1 MKEYYNAPRRSNL
14 SLLNILGFLFA
25 ITIFIG
31 ILDRAGIKVVVGQN
45 SNHNQSGMIPDFG
58 AKEQP
63 QEGELLVVDAH
74 SSNQQE
80 HTTAYHYSNN
90 ASVGPAASGTSKN
103 PEEWIERFA
112 SSARSQAL
120 EKGVP
125 AGIAL
130 AYGIEQLN
138 SGRTINS
145 WHQFI
150 NEVIIPLVAIK
161 QAAPQTNLQ
170 QYFKYSANS
179 ERWIVGLGKDH
190 RFSASRLNNHMRKYQ
205 LHKYDQEVMAIIA
218 NGGKYQQ
225 VQERKST
232 QVADE
237 VASSIVAKRIERQ
250 HQHATSASQQN
261 SNADEWE
268 QYYDEVVGKAVA
280 KEIARKKLK
289 SGQYLSED
297 DMQNL
302 IDETNEETSGV
313 ISNNISFLGR
323 KINKNHPEAEQMLDI
338 TNPKNAQAREELYQQ
353 KLREKKMVSNG
364 NK

>member
-1 MKEYYNAPRRSNL
+1 MKEYYNAPRRSSF

-31 ILDRAGIKVVVGQN
+31 ILDRAGIKVIVGQK
-45 SNHNQSGMIPDFG
+45 SNHNQSGMLPTFG
-58 AKEQP
+58 AKAQP

-74 SSNQQE
+74 SSTKQGYTSYQ
-80 HTTAYHYSNN
+80 YSNN
-90 ASVGPAASGTSKN
+90 ASVGSVASGTSKN
-103 PEEWIERFA
+103 PEEWVERFA
-112 SSARSQAL
+112 SSARNQAI

-125 AGIAL
+125 AGVAL
-130 AYGIEQLN
+130 AYGIEQLHN
-138 SGRTINS
+138 GRNIDS

-161 QAAPQTNLQ
+161 QAASKSGLQ

-179 ERWIVGLGKDH
+179 ERWIAGLGKDQ
-190 RFSASRLNNHMRKYQ
+190 RFSANRLNSHLNKYQ
-205 LHKYDQEVMAIIA
+205 LDKYDQEVMSIIA

-225 VQERKST
+225 AQERRST
-232 QVADE
+232 HVADE
-237 VASSIVAKRIERQ
+237 VASSMVAKRIEKQGSR
-250 HQHATSASQQN
+250 ASSVN
-261 SNADEWE
+261 LENGNADEWE

-289 SGQYLSED
+289 SGEYISED

-313 ISNNISFLGR
+313 IKNNISFLGR
-323 KINKNHPEAEQMLDI
+323 KINKNHPDAEQMLDI
-338 TNPKNAQAREELYQQ
+338 TNPRNAQAREELYQQ
-353 KLREKKMVSNG
+353 KLREKKMVKNG